1 MERSPLAPPSVT
13 GFGLGPDPMT
23 PLSISFKWSIDL
35 PLEGVTA
42 ALAQVGLLPD
52 KVKRHH
58 WTRSFGDHLLQVEYR
73 PGVSTKERSFFWL
86 RWVNPKGAVDKAGLD
101 RPLSEWYY
109 AVSQYAETTVNW
121 LQVMIDLTEFRPL
134 HGYKETSPKIWTK
147 EEKQHRFSFFPV
159 QTFYYF
165 EVRNRDVKKAI
176 MHQRFSFW
184 VDELKHNLLG
194 HERPDDQIA
203 FDMVG

>member
-1 MERSPLAPPSVT
+1 MK
-13 GFGLGPDPMT
+13 

-35 PLEGVTA
+35 PLEGVIA

-52 KVKRHH
+52 KVKRNH

-73 PGVSTKERSFFWL
+73 SRLSNKEQSFFWL

-101 RPLSEWYY
+101 RPLSEWFY
-109 AVSQYAETTVNW
+109 AMSQYAKTTVNW
-121 LQVMIDLTEFRPL
+121 LQVMIDLDEFSPL
-134 HGYKETSPKIWTK
+134 HGYNESSPKIWTK

-159 QTFYYF
+159 QSFYYF
-165 EVRNRDVKKAI
+165 EVRNRDVRKAI
-176 MHQRFSFW
+176 SHQRFSFW
-184 VDELKHNLLG
+184 LDELKHNLLG